1 MPPFIPSKRRTSSHS
16 PHPSMPKPAK
26 KPSLFDTVDRPDA
39 SATLQDNK
47 AFLDRLAGSESD
59 SPLSDIS
66 TTDFEVAQSP
76 NPKKPK
82 IVHHQERDEDDVE
95 WEDAINPIA
104 ASTTSSAAGQP
115 TDLLELTL
123 EKGSRMPNSVTNTHD
138 KRKGPSKIERQVS
151 HVFC

>member
-1 MPPFIPSKRRTSSHS
+1 MPPFVPSKRRTSSHS

-26 KPSLFDTVDRPDA
+26 KPSLFDTVDRHDA

-66 TTDFEVAQSP
+66 TTDFEDPQSPP

-82 IVHHQERDEDDVE
+82 IVHHHERDEDDVE

-104 ASTTSSAAGQP
+104 TPATSPAAGQH

-123 EKGSRMPNSVTNTHD
+123 EKSPRMPKSVTNPHD
-138 KRKGPSKIERQVS
+138 KRKGPSKIERQ
-151 HVFC
+151 